1 MPIEP
6 IPALSD
12 LDETGQR
19 HVEQRFSHTKNGVG
33 LKACETE
40 ESAAKQQ
47 TTVPAATQ
55 RVCGDAAVLKF
66 SRLAADS

>member
-1 MPIEP
+1 
-6 IPALSD
+6 
-12 LDETGQR
+12 
-19 HVEQRFSHTKNGVG
+19 VEQRFSHTKNGVG